1 MSDGA
6 GNSGGEAG
14 GLGKYVARRL
24 LNAVPLILGVI
35 VVNFVLIALAP
46 GDPVTHLIGEFPAPA
61 DYIERV
67 RADYG
72 LDRPLPE
79 RLVRYVGNI
88 LQGDLGF
95 SFANRLPVLD
105 LLLQRLG
112 RTLLLMLTTVVLA
125 TTVGLTLGVLA
136 ARRPHSL
143 GDRAAT
149 GFTLAGYAI
158 PEFWLGQVLILVFAV
173 WLGWFPAGG
182 FRSVRIDYS
191 GWAAVVDYARHMALP
206 VAALSFRYLAITTRL
221 TRASL
226 LEVMNTQYIVAAR
239 ARGLSERALLWRHAL
254 RAAAL
259 PVVTVIGY
267 NFAFIVAGSALVE
280 TVFGWPGI
288 GRLMYDSIFTRD
300 YPVLLGI
307 LLLVSVTVIVVNL
320 LTDIAYALLDPR
332 VRY

>member
-1 MSDGA
+1 MSGA
-6 GNSGGEAG
+6 GGEG
-14 GLGKYVARRL
+14 QGLGRYVTRRL
-24 LNAVPLILGVI
+24 FNAVPLILGVI
-35 VVNFVLIALAP
+35 VVNFILISLAP
-46 GDPVTHLIGEFPAPA
+46 GDPLTHLIGEYPAPA
-61 DYIERV
+61 EYVARI

-72 LDRPLPE
+72 LDRPVLE
-79 RLVRYVGNI
+79 RLVLYLANV

-112 RTLLLMLTTVVLA
+112 RTLMLMLTTVVIA
-125 TTVGLTLGVLA
+125 TVVGVALGVWA
-136 ARRPHSL
+136 ARRPHSIT
-143 GDRAAT
+143 DRAAT
-149 GFTLAGYAI
+149 GFALAGYAV

-173 WLGWFPAGG
+173 WLGWLPAGG
-182 FRSVRIDYS
+182 FRSVRIDYT
-191 GWAAVVDYARHMALP
+191 GWAAVVDYARHMILP

-239 ARGLSERALLWRHAL
+239 ARGLSERSLLWRHAL

-307 LLLVSVTVIVVNL
+307 LLLVSITVIVVNL
-320 LTDIAYALLDPR
+320 FTDIAYALLDPR